1 MNKDKDLEQ
10 IKNKIIDA
18 TMNGSTK
25 EEFEVLVKESIDIID
40 NAKNK

>member
-1 MNKDKDLEQ
+1 MDKDLEQ

-25 EEFEVLVKESIDIID
+25 EELEVLVKESIDIID

>member
-1 MNKDKDLEQ
+1 MDKDLEQ
-10 IKNKIIDA
+10 IKNKIINA

-25 EEFEVLVKESIDIID
+25 EELEVLVKESIDIID

>member
-1 MNKDKDLEQ
+1 MDKDLEQ
-10 IKNKIIDA
+10 IKNQIIDA

-25 EEFEVLVKESIDIID
+25 EELEILIKESIDIID